1 MKKAVNL
8 LRWQAEFRVRL
19 GGLGYVTPAYSGD
32 LVRKIEI
39 YF

>member
-8 LRWQAEFRVRL
+8 LRWQAEFRL